1 MSDFFEQAKEMK
13 KKEVEKR
20 INLEGLPQ
28 DEIIKELE
36 QAQTLRDTKHNKEKL
51 EEEIFRRAIENI
63 KISEWNRTQIT
74 KNDFKDK
81 DQVIDILL
89 YTVGKMAIDPLF
101 YKMNVKKLEGHKP
114 IYEKEA
120 E

>member
-1 MSDFFEQAKEMK
+1 MSDFFEQAKALK
-13 KKEVEKR
+13 KKEAEKR
-20 INLEGLPQ
+20 TSLEELPQ
-28 DEIIKELE
+28 NEIMEELE

-63 KISEWNRTQIT
+63 KISEWNRIQIT

-89 YTVGKMAIDPLF
+89 YTVGKMAIDPIF
-101 YKMNVKKLEGHKP
+101 YKINIKKLECHKP
-114 IYEKEA
+114 IYEREA

>member
-13 KKEVEKR
+13 KKEAERR

-36 QAQTLRDTKHNKEKL
+36 QAQTLRDTKHSKEKL

-81 DQVIDILL
+81 DQVGSNPVL
-89 YTVGKMAIDPLF
+89 TLF
-101 YKMNVKKLEGHKP
+101 DKKLYKSCHVSSVSP
-114 IYEKEA
+114 
-120 E
+120 

>member
-13 KKEVEKR
+13 KKEAEKR

-36 QAQTLRDTKHNKEKL
+36 QAQTLRDIKHSKEKL